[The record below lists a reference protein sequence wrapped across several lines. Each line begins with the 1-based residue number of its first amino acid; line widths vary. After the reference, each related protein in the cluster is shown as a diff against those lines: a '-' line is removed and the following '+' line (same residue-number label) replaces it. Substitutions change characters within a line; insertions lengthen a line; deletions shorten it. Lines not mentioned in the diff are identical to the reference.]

1 MVVFPSSFCLFTSTT
16 RHQDPENDPY
26 NLLEGEE
33 TDDEVAKVQCDL
45 DEDRAEMIQE
55 AENAIA
61 LQQDSKDVEMFGGA
75 TLPQFKTA
83 CSLYHC
89 QLFSSTR

>member
-1 MVVFPSSFCLFTSTT
+1 MFASTT

-61 LQQDSKDVEMFGGA
+61 KDALQQDSKDVEMFGGA
-75 TLPQFKTA
+75 TLAQFNTA

-89 QLFSSTR
+89 QVFSSTC